1 LKLLNF
7 ILTLAGLA
15 MIGYGIYLLVEWLK
29 LSGHD
34 ALSPSS
40 NGLPIL
46 ILGRPMLGA
55 VALSD
60 DILDYLPKAWFIYAF
75 IGVGA
80 IVFLVSLF
88 GCCGAWCRN
97 GCCLSFY
104 SFLVILLVAAELGA
118 AAFIFFDH
126 SWKDVIP
133 IDKTENFDTIYAFLE
148 QNWNIAK
155 WVALGVVVYQVLL
168 FLLALIVR
176 AGNRPA
182 DYDSDDEYINPRMT
196 MRQPL
201 IQRQNIASG
210 VPVPT
215 LDQRPNRNDAWS
227 QRMREKYGLDTS
239 EFTYNPSDPNRYQ
252 QQPALQAEERK
263 GGCTIM

>member
-1 LKLLNF
+1 
-7 ILTLAGLA
+7 
-15 MIGYGIYLLVEWLK
+15 MVGYGIYLLVEWMK
-29 LSGHD
+29 LSDDID
-34 ALSPSS
+34 AVLPSS
-40 NGLPIL
+40 TAGVPIL
-46 ILGRPMLGA
+46 VLGRPMLGA

-75 IGVGA
+75 IGIGV
-80 IVFLVSLF
+80 IVFAVSLF

-104 SFLVILLVAAELGA
+104 SFLVVLLIAAELGA

-133 IDKTENFDTIYAFLE
+133 DDKTGNFDTIYNFLE
-148 QNWNIAK
+148 KNWKIAK
-155 WVALGVVVYQVLL
+155 WVAVGVVVYEVLL

-176 AGNRPA
+176 AGNRSA
-182 DYDSDDEYINPRMT
+182 DYDSDDEYINPRLT
-196 MRQPL
+196 MRQSL
-201 IQRQNIASG
+201 IHRQNAPATG

-215 LDQRPNRNDAWS
+215 LDQRPSRNDAWS
-227 QRMREKYGLDTS
+227 HRMREKYGLDTS

-252 QQPALQAEERK
+252 QQQPHQAEERS
-263 GGCTIM
+263 GGNCSIM